1 MSTLAEILAAAQ
13 AEGAEPAPKPVVVA
27 AEPSRQP
34 AHVDTGPIQPVDP
47 GTAELREEPAVEM
60 APRGEVT
67 TVTPAVTPAAPA
79 VVPEPEPEP
88 VPVEEGEVR
97 LGKIRL
103 ALQERRREKEALA
116 AEAPSMMEVEG
127 VPFEVGEPL
136 VEPYAPIS
144 ERPYYTEQEREE
156 ALAYLVEH
164 EGWEPHPTEPNMGR
178 YQDTPPNEWWSAPGY
193 TLIPD
198 PDPDPES
205 ESSVLFNSRTGE
217 PLRVELDWR
226 AGEVQEVEARDP
238 DPEWV
243 PGFELDPEAPLQT
256 IESAEGHL
264 PLPEDPRTPHPD
276 HPNVVRAEE
285 DDGWFPRKG
294 YDWVSEEEDS
304 SYEVVRVGKSAGI
317 DMAPDAWRSR
327 TKAPKFSREPGEGAF
342 VPPEKLQIVHGN
354 VFDIEVWRDMQS
366 RVGGLD
372 QPNWNWFYAQKSTA
386 LGVPV
391 PHPGAGIRELS
402 PNRDPRKDYL
412 TLLRGKNTR
421 GENNDIN
428 AMVEADHP
436 SLSEEFKGWYR
447 WIRDTPTWET
457 VGKGSNAVAVAI
469 GTREA
474 APVQR
479 YIEATKAYEA
489 RQQELIERRNHLW
502 QQAGGKFYTPE
513 DYQRRQRGGEK
524 KGQLD
529 LVDPIQLRTK
539 EDPSSG
545 TVYIVDEYDFRVPNL
560 ESTIDPSQAGLLEE
574 NAREIR
580 SSNAKYLVER
590 AELQEQLRPSAEEN
604 IPSNLE
610 IVSLLGPRQTED
622 KKAREITTSD
632 IQRVLSEDVITLDE
646 LRLYRDALDKVDFPL
661 TEENTVSFWSQVSD
675 FAEESDLTP
684 RTIAIAQ
691 DLFDR
696 EFKYLKS
703 NLPEGGVATGR
714 LAQAIET
721 IDAELSALDTRD
733 SELDQIIASGTPKE
747 KADAG
752 IEKNKNEET
761 RAEKKAKKEQL
772 TTRKHSGAYGRSGL
786 WSKEE
791 GWTWPGVAQAMTGP
805 DIAPGRGEGW
815 VRPAILGALPEGL
828 RGPTEPTIIGA
839 KPLPGSTVTLH
850 LPGESLEEAASR
862 RLIIKAREADFLT
875 ADRSTQEKIAFNDV
889 KINDNETAIQK
900 LVDTFDIEIP
910 WRDLG
915 YEAKY
920 SFDRRIGPS
929 QEKMGTSPYKLPR
942 QGAKD
947 LTDLILRQ
955 APGTAVANWFLTEDK
970 RALSDEVLLALEEAG
985 LEWNPDLE
993 LWLYPQERAV
1003 VGPLVTE
1010 TLGLHE
1016 ENKALKTSMKKSRGG
1031 RPALRQALRERTPR
1045 KERREAAE

>member
-1 MSTLAEILAAAQ
+1 MEYEDYDWDSA
-13 AEGAEPAPKPVVVA
+13 PVVSTKPDV
-27 AEPSRQP
+27 
-34 AHVDTGPIQPVDP
+34 VDPGPTQPVDP
-47 GTAELREEPAVEM
+47 GPVDPVVVDPGTTELREEPAVEM

-67 TVTPAVTPAAPA
+67 TVTPAAPAAPA
-79 VVPEPEPEP
+79 VVPEPEPVPEP
-88 VPVEEGEVR
+88 APVEEGEVR

-103 ALQERRREKEALA
+103 ALQERRRERKELA
-116 AEAPSMMEVEG
+116 AEDPSMMEVEG
-127 VPFEVGEPL
+127 EPFEVGEPL

-144 ERPYYTEQEREE
+144 ERPYWSEQKKVD
-156 ALAYLVEH
+156 AMV
-164 EGWEPHPTEPNMGR
+164 GWESHPSMPNVGR
-178 YQDTPPNEWWSAPGY
+178 YPNTTVGYWNAAPGY
-193 TLIPD
+193 EFANPGSGDLVVRPD
-198 PDPDPES
+198 TYTE
-205 ESSVLFNSRTGE
+205 T
-217 PLRVELDWR
+217 
-226 AGEVQEVEARDP
+226 VEARDP
-238 DPEWV
+238 DPKWA
-243 PGFELDPEAPLQT
+243 PGFEIDPEAPLQT
-256 IESAEGHL
+256 IESAEGQL
-264 PLPEDPRTPHPD
+264 PQEAKAI
-276 HPNVVRAEE
+276 V
-285 DDGWFPRKG
+285 
-294 YDWVSEEEDS
+294 
-304 SYEVVRVGKSAGI
+304 
-317 DMAPDAWRSR
+317 DMAPDAWQSR
-327 TKAPKFSREPGEGAF
+327 TKAPKFSREPGEGDF
-342 VPPEKLQIVHGN
+342 VPPELQIVHGN

-372 QPNWNWFYAQKSTA
+372 QKNWSWFYAQKSTA

-402 PNRDPRKDYL
+402 PNKDPRKDYL

-436 SLSEEFKGWYR
+436 SLSDEFKGWYK

-469 GTREA
+469 GTHES

-502 QQAGGKFYTPE
+502 QLAGGKFYTPE

-524 KGQLD
+524 KGQLE

-539 EDPSSG
+539 ADPASG
-545 TVYIVDEYDFRVPNL
+545 IVYIVDEYDFRVPNL

-610 IVSLLGPRQTED
+610 MALLIGDVED
-622 KKAREITTSD
+622 EDGKVVELTTGD
-632 IQRVLSEDVITLDE
+632 LQRVLSEGVVSLDD
-646 LRLYRDALDKVDFPL
+646 LRLFKEAVDDLTAENLEMAQAVFYRKAV
-661 TEENTVSFWSQVSD
+661 EN
-675 FAEESDLTP
+675 AEEKGLSP
-684 RTIAIAQ
+684 RQARIAR
-691 DLFDR
+691 DLFLR
-696 EFKYLKS
+696 EIFFLEDTR
-703 NLPEGGVATGR
+703 PEGMVATGR

-752 IEKNKNEET
+752 IEKNKNKEA
-761 RAEKKAKKEQL
+761 RAEKKAEKEQL

-889 KINDNETAIQK
+889 KINDNETAIQQ
-900 LVDTFDIEIP
+900 LVATFDIEIP

-920 SFDRRIGPS
+920 SFDRRISPS
-929 QEKMGTSPYKLPR
+929 REKTGTSFSVYEALDTAAAVDWFYPENKS
-942 QGAKD
+942 Q
-947 LTDLILRQ
+947 LRR
-955 APGTAVANWFLTEDK
+955 D
-970 RALSDEVLLALEEAG
+970 VLLALEEAG
-985 LEWNPDLE
+985 LEWNPDLG